1 MSVPRATM
9 RLQFHRGFTFDA
21 AVRIVPYL
29 AALHVS
35 HLYASPIL
43 TARAGSRHGYDVVD
57 PTRVNPELGGEPAFR
72 RLVAALRAAGL
83 GIIVDIV
90 PNHMAV
96 GGENPWWLDVLRLGR
111 RSRCARYFD
120 IDWEPEDEALCGK
133 VLAPVLGRP
142 YGEALA
148 QGEIR
153 LAFNASADRFEARY
167 FEHVFPLDPDHRADI
182 ERDTLAFDPTTP
194 QGRKRLHELLERQN
208 FRLAW
213 WRTADD
219 EINWRRFFDINEL
232 AALRVEDDEV
242 FEAVHAKLF
251 ALFSDG
257 LIDGVRIDHV
267 DGLAGPGGY
276 CHKLRRRLAGLAR
289 TRPGGIGRPPYIVI
303 EKILGAG
310 EELSAEWECDGTSGY
325 DFMDQVSA
333 VLHDPA
339 GEQPLGRAWQT
350 ISGRAA
356 GFEAEE
362 GAARAEV
369 LERSFAAQL
378 TGLVVALHRLAR
390 ADLATR
396 DFSRAAIRRAV
407 VAILAGMRVYRTYG
421 RPGHSDESDIAHL
434 EAAVARAQR
443 TCLAADR
450 PLVKILGHWLAGGMA
465 TNSEPR
471 DLQTIAMRRFQQL
484 SAPLAAKAVEDT
496 AFYRYG
502 AMLSRVDVGFD
513 PGRFADS
520 VADFHQKSA
529 RRARRFPNGML
540 ATATHDHKRGEDVR
554 ARLAVLS
561 EVAAEWQAQLGRW
574 MEQTASLPHGPG
586 GACPRPSGGD
596 VAILF
601 QMIVGAWPPE
611 LAVDDVGGRAAYRAR
626 LAAWQQKA
634 LREAKLATDWTAPN
648 EAYESATRQFLE
660 AIFTGPSATCLLKEI
675 AAFAHRIAPA
685 GAVNGLAQA
694 LLKLTS
700 PGMPDIYQ
708 GTEFWDLSLVD
719 PDNRGDVDF
728 KARMDALRSPTPMQD
743 LAKRWRDGRIKQAII
758 QRSLALRQKI
768 ADLFAAGDYLP
779 LTIEGPAADHAIAF
793 GRRRERV
800 TAITITTR
808 LAADLLG
815 SGDEITI
822 PAAAW
827 GDTKCRL
834 PASASSS
841 YRSVL
846 TGAELVAPDGCLPL
860 RVALAELPVALMVGP
875 AADANP
881 QI

>member
-43 TARAGSRHGYDVVD
+43 TARAGSPHGYDVVD
-57 PTRVNPELGGEPAFR
+57 PTGVNPELGGEPAFR

-96 GGENPWWLDVLRLGR
+96 GSENPWWLDVLRLGR
-111 RSRCARYFD
+111 RSRYARYFD
-120 IDWEPEDEALCGK
+120 IDWEPEDEVLCGK

-148 QGEIR
+148 QGEIK

-182 ERDTLAFDPTTP
+182 ERDTLAFDPATP

-267 DGLAGPGGY
+267 DGLADPGGY
-276 CHKLRRRLAGLAR
+276 CRKLRQRLAALAR
-289 TRPGGIGRPPYIVI
+289 TRPPEIGAHPYIVV

-339 GEQPLGRAWQT
+339 GQHPLGHAWRT
-350 ISGRAA
+350 ISGRPSD
-356 GFEAEE
+356 FEAEE
-362 GAARAEV
+362 TAARHEM
-369 LERSFAAQL
+369 LDRSFAAQL
-378 TGLVVALHRLAR
+378 TALVVALHRLAR

-396 DFSRAAIRRAV
+396 DFSCAAIRRALI
-407 VAILAGMRVYRTYG
+407 AILTGMRVYRTYG
-421 RPGHSDESDIAHL
+421 SPGSPSPGDVAHL
-434 EAAVARAQR
+434 EAAVAHAER
-443 TCLAADR
+443 TCFPADR
-450 PLVKILGHWLAGGMA
+450 APVRILGHWLAGGVTTSSA
-465 TNSEPR
+465 PR
-471 DLQTIAMRRFQQL
+471 DQQAIAMRRFQQL

-502 AMLSRVDVGFD
+502 AMLSRLDVGFD
-513 PGRFADS
+513 PARFADS
-520 VADFHQKSA
+520 IADFHQKSA
-529 RRARRFPNGML
+529 RRMTRFPNSML

-561 EVAAEWQAQLGRW
+561 EVAAEWQALLGRW
-574 MEQTASLPHGPG
+574 MEQSASLRPWS
-586 GACPRPSGGD
+586 APRPSEGD

-611 LAVDDVGGRAAYRAR
+611 LTVHDVAGRAAYCAR

-648 EAYESATRQFLE
+648 EAYESAAHQFLE
-660 AIFTGPSATCLLKEI
+660 AIFSASSATPLLKEI

-700 PGMPDIYQ
+700 PGVPDIYQ
-708 GTEFWDLSLVD
+708 GTELWDLSLVD

-728 KARMDALRSPTPMQD
+728 KARMDTIRAPADMQAL
-743 LAKRWRDGRIKQAII
+743 AGHWRDGRIKQAVIG
-758 QRSLALRQKI
+758 RSLALRQEF
-768 ADLFAAGDYLP
+768 AALFAAGDYVP
-779 LTIEGPAADHAIAF
+779 LTVEGPAADHAIVFA
-793 GRRRERV
+793 RRRERV
-800 TAITITTR
+800 MAITITPR
-808 LAADLLG
+808 LAMGRLG
-815 SGDEITI
+815 LGDEITI
-822 PAAAW
+822 PAAKW
-827 GDTKCRL
+827 GDTRCRL
-834 PASASSS
+834 PAPVSSS
-841 YRSVL
+841 YRNVL
-846 TGAELVAPDGCLPL
+846 TDAELVASDGCLLL
-860 RVALAELPVALMVGP
+860 RVALAELPVALVVGP
-875 AADANP
+875 VADAIP
-881 QI
+881 QH